1 MVGKK
6 TQKLSHARNRTLKKL
21 TKLSNNKSVKHHN
34 VRKGGENGDV
44 GIGEDGGGPKH
55 RNCHPQVLGKTV
67 SPNSCMTPL
76 MLEKI
81 KKIYNHNY
89 AANSSEK
96 IVSTD
101 AVGIYHELKK
111 KHLCETERCM
121 IKKALGNKHS
131 HLYDQIMKEMEAP
144 EHPDD
149 WKKNPNEWLSNIDI
163 NLVMKQYEKTYPEF
177 LFLGPTSINF
187 DERVSNGGSGCVGN
201 EICHL
206 MLAKLMA
213 MKPLKR
219 KVGMVFNLSR
229 NDQPGSHWVSLFLHL
244 PDSGADSGHGGV
256 GDVGGLE
263 GGVGI
268 GGVENGEG
276 GLRHDAIMGLEKGK
290 IKSCKALLD
299 NKHSV
304 SWNENTPYAF
314 FFDSGGADAPQ
325 EVLTMICRFYREW
338 EGMKPAGALSMQYD
352 DNHRTKA
359 EHQMG
364 GTECGMYSLFFI
376 ITMLTGFCGGKAAML
391 NARRLKKRE
400 VCPKDFRLHGEQD
413 KRDYF
418 LSHGKWNHKRIPDR
432 FMQEFR
438 AIYFNAR

>member
-6 TQKLSHARNRTLKKL
+6 TQKLSHARKRGVTLKNL
-21 TKLSNNKSVKHHN
+21 TKHDAKHN
-34 VRKGGENGDV
+34 TRKGGEVDAGVDAV
-44 GIGEDGGGPKH
+44 GEDGGGPKH

-76 MLEKI
+76 ILEKI
-81 KKIYNHNY
+81 KKIYNHNHASNY
-89 AANSSEK
+89 SGK

-121 IKKALGNKHS
+121 IKKALGNKHG
-131 HLYDQIMKEMEAP
+131 HLYDQMMKEMEAP

-187 DERVSNGGSGCVGN
+187 DERASNGVGCVGN
-201 EICHL
+201 DICHL
-206 MLAKLMA
+206 TLAKLMA

-244 PDSGADSGHGGV
+244 PDSGALHSGGV
-256 GDVGGLE
+256 DI
-263 GGVGI
+263 GGVDI

-276 GLRHDAIMGLEKGK
+276 GLRRDAKMGLEKAK
-290 IKSCKALLD
+290 IKGCKALLD

-314 FFDSGGADAPQ
+314 FFDSGGDDAPQ

-338 EGMKPAGALSMQYD
+338 ERMKPAGALSMQYD

-376 ITMLTGFCGGKAAML
+376 ITMLTGICGGKAALL

>member
-6 TQKLSHARNRTLKKL
+6 THKLSHARKKGL
-21 TKLSNNKSVKHHN
+21 NKSAKLAKLVKHH
-34 VRKGGENGDV
+34 VRKGGDGDV
-44 GIGEDGGGPKH
+44 DEGHEDGGGPKR

-67 SPNSCMTPL
+67 SPNSCLTPL
-76 MLEKI
+76 LLEKI
-81 KKIYNHNY
+81 KKIYNQHHAH
-89 AANSSEK
+89 AANSGK
-96 IVSTD
+96 QIISTD
-101 AVGIYHELKK
+101 PVGIYHELKK
-111 KHLCETERCM
+111 KHLCESERCM

-131 HLYDQIMKEMEAP
+131 HLYDQMMKEIEAP

-149 WKKNPNEWLSNIDI
+149 WKKNPNEWLSNVDID
-163 NLVMKQYEKTYPEF
+163 LVMEQYEKTYPEF

-187 DERVSNGGSGCVGN
+187 DERDSDGGSGCVGN

-206 MLAKLMA
+206 TLAKLMA

-229 NDQPGSHWVSLFLHL
+229 NDQPGSHWVSLYLHL
-244 PDSGADSGHGGV
+244 PDSVADSGRGGV
-256 GDVGGLE
+256 GDVNGLE
-263 GGVGI
+263 N
-268 GGVENGEG
+268 GVEETEMG
-276 GLRHDAIMGLEKGK
+276 GLRRDAKMDLEKAK
-290 IKSCKALLD
+290 IKGCKALLD

-376 ITMLTGFCGGKAAML
+376 ITMLTGICGGKAALL

>member
-6 TQKLSHARNRTLKKL
+6 TQKLSHARKRGL
-21 TKLSNNKSVKHHN
+21 NKSVKHNMKHN
-34 VRKGGENGDV
+34 NKRKEGEGVDV
-44 GIGEDGGGPKH
+44 GEDGGGGKH

-81 KKIYNHNY
+81 KKIYNHS
-89 AANSSEK
+89 ASDNSSEK

-121 IKKALGNKHS
+121 IKKALGNKHG
-131 HLYDQIMKEMEAP
+131 HLYDQMMKEMEAP

-187 DERVSNGGSGCVGN
+187 DERVSSEGGCVGN
-201 EICHL
+201 DICHL
-206 MLAKLMA
+206 TLAKLMA
-213 MKPLKR
+213 MKPVKR

-244 PDSGADSGHGGV
+244 PDSGHG
-256 GDVGGLE
+256 VGGLP
-263 GGVGI
+263 
-268 GGVENGEG
+268 
-276 GLRHDAIMGLEKGK
+276 RDAKMGLEKAK
-290 IKSCKALLD
+290 IKGCKELLD

-338 EGMKPAGALSMQYD
+338 ERMKPAGSMSMQYD
-352 DNHRTKA
+352 DNHRTNA
-359 EHQMG
+359 EHQLG

-376 ITMLTGFCGGKAAML
+376 ITMLTGICGGKAAML

-400 VCPKDFRLHGEQD
+400 VCPKDFRLHSEQD

>member
-6 TQKLSHARNRTLKKL
+6 TQKLSHARKKGLNKSAKL
-21 TKLSNNKSVKHHN
+21 TNNKSVKHHN
-34 VRKGGENGDV
+34 VRKGG
-44 GIGEDGGGPKH
+44 DGGGPKH

-81 KKIYNHNY
+81 KKTYNHAH
-89 AANSSEK
+89 AANSGK
-96 IVSTD
+96 HIISTD

-111 KHLCETERCM
+111 KHLCESERCM

-131 HLYDQIMKEMEAP
+131 HLYDQMMKEMEAP

-149 WKKNPNEWLSNIDI
+149 WKKNPNEWLSNVDID
-163 NLVMKQYEKTYPEF
+163 LVMEQYEKTYPEF

-187 DERVSNGGSGCVGN
+187 DERSSDGGCVGPDK
-201 EICHL
+201 ICHL
-206 MLAKLMA
+206 TLAKLMA

-244 PDSGADSGHGGV
+244 PEVASGHERDG
-256 GDVGGLE
+256 VGGLGLE
-263 GGVGI
+263 S
-268 GGVENGEG
+268 GVEETEMG
-276 GLRHDAIMGLEKGK
+276 GLRRDARMGLEMAQIKG
-290 IKSCKALLD
+290 CKALLD

-338 EGMKPAGALSMQYD
+338 EGMKPVGALSMQYD

-376 ITMLTGFCGGKAAML
+376 ITMLTGICGGKAALL

>member
-6 TQKLSHARNRTLKKL
+6 TQKLSHARKRGLKKL
-21 TKLSNNKSVKHHN
+21 IKHN
-34 VRKGGENGDV
+34 TRKGGDGVDA
-44 GIGEDGGGPKH
+44 GEDGGGPKH

-67 SPNSCMTPL
+67 SSDSCLTPL

-81 KKIYNHNY
+81 KKIYNHT
-89 AANSSEK
+89 ANSEK
-96 IVSTD
+96 QIISTD
-101 AVGIYHELKK
+101 PAGIYHELKN
-111 KHLCETERCM
+111 KHLCASERCM
-121 IKKALGNKHS
+121 IKKALGNKHR
-131 HLYDQIMKEMEAP
+131 HLYEQMMKEMEAP

-149 WKKNPNEWLSNIDI
+149 WKNNPNEWLSNIDI
-163 NLVMKQYEKTYPEF
+163 NLVIEQYEKTYPDF

-187 DERVSNGGSGCVGN
+187 DERVSSDGGCVGPDG
-201 EICHL
+201 ICQL
-206 MLAKLMA
+206 TLAKLME
-213 MKPLKR
+213 MKPAKR
-219 KVGMVFNLSR
+219 KVGIVFNLSR

-244 PDSGADSGHGGV
+244 PEVAYLHSGV
-256 GDVGGLE
+256 GGIGLGLE
-263 GGVGI
+263 S
-268 GGVENGEG
+268 GVEETEMG
-276 GLRHDAIMGLEKGK
+276 GLRRDAIMGLEKAK
-290 IKSCKALLD
+290 IKGCKALLD
-299 NKHSV
+299 SKHSV

-376 ITMLTGFCGGKAAML
+376 ITMLTGICGGKAAIL

>member
-6 TQKLSHARNRTLKKL
+6 TQKLSHARKKGL
-21 TKLSNNKSVKHHN
+21 NKSAKLAKSAKHHN
-34 VRKGGENGDV
+34 VRKGG
-44 GIGEDGGGPKH
+44 DGGGPKH

-67 SPNSCMTPL
+67 SPNSCLTPL
-76 MLEKI
+76 LLEKI
-81 KKIYNHNY
+81 KKIYNQHH
-89 AANSSEK
+89 ATNSGK
-96 IVSTD
+96 QIISTD
-101 AVGIYHELKK
+101 PVGIYHELKK
-111 KHLCETERCM
+111 KHLCESERCM

-131 HLYDQIMKEMEAP
+131 HLYDQMMKEIEAP

-163 NLVMKQYEKTYPEF
+163 NLVMEQYEKTYPEF

-187 DERVSNGGSGCVGN
+187 DERASNGVGCVGN
-201 EICHL
+201 DICHL
-206 MLAKLMA
+206 TLAKLMA

-244 PDSGADSGHGGV
+244 PDSVADSGRGGV
-256 GDVGGLE
+256 GDVGGV
-263 GGVGI
+263 GVDNGS
-268 GGVENGEG
+268 VENGEG
-276 GLRHDAIMGLEKGK
+276 GLRRDARMGLEKAK
-290 IKSCKALLD
+290 IKGCKALLD

-314 FFDSGGADAPQ
+314 FFDSGGDDAPQ

-338 EGMKPAGALSMQYD
+338 ESMKPAGALSMQYD

-376 ITMLTGFCGGKAAML
+376 ITMLTGICGGKAAML

>member
-1 MVGKK
+1 MGKK
-6 TQKLSHARNRTLKKL
+6 TQKLSHARKKRGV
-21 TKLSNNKSVKHHN
+21 TFKKRIGV
-34 VRKGGENGDV
+34 VGGEGVVDSA
-44 GIGEDGGGPKH
+44 GAGKH

-67 SPNSCMTPL
+67 SPDSCLTPL
-76 MLEKI
+76 LLEKI
-81 KKIYNHNY
+81 KKIYNQHHT
-89 AANSSEK
+89 ASANSGK
-96 IVSTD
+96 QIISTD
-101 AVGIYHELKK
+101 PVGIYHELKK
-111 KHLCETERCM
+111 KHLCETEKCM
-121 IKKALGNKHS
+121 IKKAVGNKHP
-131 HLYDQIMKEMEAP
+131 HLYDQMIKEIEAP
-144 EHPDD
+144 EHPND

-187 DERVSNGGSGCVGN
+187 DERASNGGEGCVGN

-206 MLAKLMA
+206 TLAKLMA
-213 MKPLKR
+213 MKPVKR

-229 NDQPGSHWVSLFLHL
+229 NDQPGSHWVSLFVHL
-244 PDSGADSGHGGV
+244 PEVASGHDHDG
-256 GDVGGLE
+256 VGGLGLE
-263 GGVGI
+263 S
-268 GGVENGEG
+268 GVEETEMG
-276 GLRHDAIMGLEKGK
+276 GLRRDARMGLEKAK
-290 IKSCKALLD
+290 IKGCKALLD
-299 NKHSV
+299 NKHSA
-304 SWNENTPYAF
+304 SWNDNTPYAF

-338 EGMKPAGALSMQYD
+338 ERMKPPGALSMQYD

-376 ITMLTGFCGGKAAML
+376 ITMLTGICGGKAAML

>member
-6 TQKLSHARNRTLKKL
+6 TQKLSHARKKGL
-21 TKLSNNKSVKHHN
+21 NKSGKLAKHN

-44 GIGEDGGGPKH
+44 GVVEDGGGPQR

-67 SPNSCMTPL
+67 SSDSCMTHL

-81 KKIYNHNY
+81 KKIYNHAH
-89 AANSSEK
+89 AANSGK
-96 IVSTD
+96 QIISTD

-111 KHLCETERCM
+111 KHLCESERCM

-131 HLYDQIMKEMEAP
+131 HLYDQMMKEMEAP

-187 DERVSNGGSGCVGN
+187 DERVSSDGGCVGN

-206 MLAKLMA
+206 TLAKLMA

-244 PDSGADSGHGGV
+244 PDFGADSGRGGV
-256 GDVGGLE
+256 GDVGGME
-263 GGVGI
+263 
-268 GGVENGEG
+268 ETEMG
-276 GLRHDAIMGLEKGK
+276 GLRHDERMGLENAK
-290 IKSCKALLD
+290 IKGCKTLLD